1 MSDDNSPN
9 DYVGNH
15 LFNGRGSNQNNHGGQ
30 NPNCGGG
37 DRGGG
42 HFASVQCQICYK
54 FGHGAWYCYHRLEE
68 NCIPNLPPPAYLAP
82 AIM

>member
-42 HFASVQCQICYK
+42 HFAYDPQGTIRVIQI
-54 FGHGAWYCYHRLEE
+54 
-68 NCIPNLPPPAYLAP
+68 
-82 AIM
+82 